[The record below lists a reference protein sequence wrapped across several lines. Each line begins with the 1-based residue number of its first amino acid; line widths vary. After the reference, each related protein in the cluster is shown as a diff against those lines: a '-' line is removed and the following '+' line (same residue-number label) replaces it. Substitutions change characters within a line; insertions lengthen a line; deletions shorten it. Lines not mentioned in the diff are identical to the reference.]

1 MRPLILLFVLLSL
14 GAFRI
19 SAQCDLIYVSP
30 TGSGNTGSIDA
41 PTTIAGALSIF
52 ANDPNRNVIYLL
64 QGQYLLAQKL
74 QLPSGI
80 TIEGGFTT
88 GVEGWIKNSSSISQ
102 ILINPQAEYDQGLVF
117 FKGIELSNVSDVHL
131 EDITISVLPAGTNLT
146 FNRAGASIYGVYANN
161 AQDYRLERCIISTGA
176 AASGV
181 NGLQGANGASGS
193 VGAPGIGGCSGCGG
207 FGQGGAGGGG
217 ANNGGNGGNG
227 GYGNNNGL
235 NGAQG
240 AGPSGGSGGTGG
252 SGDGST
258 CAFGCNSGGTG
269 SPGQVGGPG
278 QAGNNGASTPNGSIF
293 NSYFFPGNGV
303 NANNGTAGSGGG
315 GGGGGGGTDC
325 CLDDRGGGG
334 GGGGAG
340 GAGGAGGESGGG
352 GGASIAFFAWNN
364 GASSELIDLVLN
376 PGSAGFGA
384 IGANGGTGGAGG
396 SGGTAGPG
404 ADDAGPGGAGGA
416 GGQGGAGGSGGN
428 GANGLSQQNFVNGNS
443 PSIIETSWPAV
454 SNYQASYNYGCSN
467 SVIGV
472 TRTSGNWDLNAM
484 GAAFVND
491 VSANE
496 TSYLTSDAFVQVYF
510 NAIGDYSIAT
520 TSDNIQNFIEIREL
534 RALPVISAIPD
545 SICSAELIDLSTVN
559 AGDQWKWSIING
571 LGQQVQQLQVQNPT
585 NIQLADGNT
594 YFIKLEIFDECC
606 GWSIPVFD
614 SLYVR
619 PFSNLM
625 ESASI
630 CEGESILLGGV
641 EQTVAGVYTSD
652 TVDEFGCE
660 AQSLTCLFVQDCTEG
675 GCTDPLA
682 INYDPLVIND
692 DGSCVYGDGSLY
704 CGPGTYWDEIQ
715 QLCVPFCRE
724 DLNNDGLVNT
734 ADLLQL
740 LAMFGVPCP

>member
-1 MRPLILLFVLLSL
+1 
-14 GAFRI
+14 
-19 SAQCDLIYVSP
+19 
-30 TGSGNTGSIDA
+30 
-41 PTTIAGALSIF
+41 
-52 ANDPNRNVIYLL
+52 
-64 QGQYLLAQKL
+64 
-74 QLPSGI
+74 
-80 TIEGGFTT
+80 
-88 GVEGWIKNSSSISQ
+88 
-102 ILINPQAEYDQGLVF
+102 
-117 FKGIELSNVSDVHL
+117 
-131 EDITISVLPAGTNLT
+131 
-146 FNRAGASIYGVYANN
+146 
-161 AQDYRLERCIISTGA
+161 
-176 AASGV
+176 
-181 NGLQGANGASGS
+181 
-193 VGAPGIGGCSGCGG
+193 
-207 FGQGGAGGGG
+207 
-217 ANNGGNGGNG
+217 
-227 GYGNNNGL
+227 
-235 NGAQG
+235 
-240 AGPSGGSGGTGG
+240 
-252 SGDGST
+252 
-258 CAFGCNSGGTG
+258 
-269 SPGQVGGPG
+269 
-278 QAGNNGASTPNGSIF
+278 
-293 NSYFFPGNGV
+293 
-303 NANNGTAGSGGG
+303 
-315 GGGGGGGTDC
+315 
-325 CLDDRGGGG
+325 
-334 GGGGAG
+334 
-340 GAGGAGGESGGG
+340 
-352 GGASIAFFAWNN
+352 
-364 GASSELIDLVLN
+364 
-376 PGSAGFGA
+376 
-384 IGANGGTGGAGG
+384 
-396 SGGTAGPG
+396 
-404 ADDAGPGGAGGA
+404 
-416 GGQGGAGGSGGN
+416 
-428 GANGLSQQNFVNGNS
+428 
-443 PSIIETSWPAV
+443 
-454 SNYQASYNYGCSN
+454 
-467 SVIGV
+467 
-472 TRTSGNWDLNAM
+472 M